1 MNLYNKIEELCHA
14 CGITIT
20 DMCKAT
26 GASRGSLGDLKSGT
40 KKILSVGTLLKI
52 SRYFGLTINELI
64 SCGNHRLHA
73 ARRIRGKTR
82 QEIAEH
88 LGIGISIYNYYED
101 NCNAPAHILKA
112 ISDFLIVDLEFI
124 NGTEYVLDFPVS
136 LWSREDKDDY
146 EDAIDIEKIVMEYK
160 LGKIR
165 YLTPL
170 TPAASEKE
178 SQVLVAYRSHPEMQ
192 PAVDKILGIDTT
204 VPSAS
209 NIAADVAEETKDF
222 IASRQSI
229 GTK

>member
-1 MNLYNKIEELCHA
+1 MNLYNKIEKLCHD

-26 GASRGSLGDLKSGT
+26 GASRGSLGDLKSGA
-40 KKILSVGTLLKI
+40 KKVLSVGTLLKI
-52 SRYFGLTINELI
+52 SKYFGLTINELI
-64 SCGNHRLHA
+64 STENHRLYA
-73 ARRIRGKTR
+73 ARRIRGRTR

-88 LGIGISIYNYYED
+88 LGIDVSIYSYYED

-112 ISDFLIVDLEFI
+112 ISIFLNVDLEFL

-146 EDAIDIEKIVMEYK
+146 EDAIDVEKIVMEYK
-160 LGKIR
+160 LGRIR
-165 YLTPL
+165 YLTSL
-170 TPAASEKE
+170 TPITSEKE
-178 SQVLVAYRSHPEMQ
+178 NRVLVAYRSHPEMQ
-192 PAVDKILGIDTT
+192 SAVNKLLGIDS
-204 VPSAS
+204 PSAG